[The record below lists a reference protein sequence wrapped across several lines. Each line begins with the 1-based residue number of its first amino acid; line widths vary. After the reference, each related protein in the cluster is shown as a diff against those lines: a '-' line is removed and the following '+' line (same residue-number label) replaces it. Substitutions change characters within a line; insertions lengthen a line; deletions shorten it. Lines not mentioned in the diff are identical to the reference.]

1 MFIIMLKRLNRNR
14 EYFYSF
20 LLAISGCLLAISML
34 IWPKETYTGA
44 SYGLELWATVLV
56 PSLLPFFII
65 TEILLSLGIVKTLGE
80 LLEPL
85 MRPVFNLPGTTSF
98 VLAVGFTSGFP
109 IGAILTRRLC
119 EEGLCSIHE
128 GERLVA
134 FTNNSSPLFI
144 LAAVGI
150 GMFHDPTLGLVLAL
164 SHYISNLLIG
174 IILGLSS
181 TRTKLYN
188 ITRQNVFKNSLRVF
202 LDEQRQRNPLGK
214 ILGDSIRTGINN
226 ITLVGGFIVFFA
238 VLTNIL
244 SISGILN
251 YMFGFFIFLLK
262 IVGID
267 PAINT
272 SLSKGFWEITLGLKD
287 LSRLPLSF
295 TVKAVTASIIL
306 GWSGLSIQTQ
316 VISFLSGSGIRPRL
330 YYSCRVLQ
338 ALLAGLISL
347 VLSLTSH
354 LWSNLSVLPV
364 FSSLVISDS
373 TVYGIKDRFFYN
385 LSLTFHG
392 FLLIFTVM
400 IIISLLITQIGKIKN
415 KPQLW

>member
-1 MFIIMLKRLNRNR
+1 
-14 EYFYSF
+14 
-20 LLAISGCLLAISML
+20 
-34 IWPKETYTGA
+34 
-44 SYGLELWATVLV
+44 
-56 PSLLPFFII
+56 
-65 TEILLSLGIVKTLGE
+65 
-80 LLEPL
+80 
-85 MRPVFNLPGTTSF
+85 
-98 VLAVGFTSGFP
+98 
-109 IGAILTRRLC
+109 
-119 EEGLCSIHE
+119 
-128 GERLVA
+128 
-134 FTNNSSPLFI
+134 
-144 LAAVGI
+144 
-150 GMFHDPTLGLVLAL
+150 MFHDPTLGLVLAL